1 MDAWQTLRL
10 QRAKEHDI
18 FVTRVDCTDD
28 SFICSVQGLSDE
40 YEVEICQDAELWPPN
55 CTCEDH
61 FWRPDLLCKHI
72 LLCFKLMG
80 VEDDLLS
87 DCYWEPDQR
96 DLYEYL
102 CNAPDCVGGSIS
114 EHDGKNKSTNV
125 FPDSRLYAA

>member
-1 MDAWQTLRL
+1 MDAWQRLRL
-10 QRAKEHDI
+10 ERAKEQDLHCVRVEFSEEAAI
-18 FVTRVDCTDD
+18 FWIVGLTD
-28 SFICSVQGLSDE
+28 Q
-40 YEVEICQDAELWPPN
+40 YEVEIDQNADLWPPT

-61 FWRPDLLCKHI
+61 AWRPDLLCKHI

-87 DCYWEPDQR
+87 DSYWEPEQHEIYDF
-96 DLYEYL
+96 L